1 MDSVPESD
9 VAPLGEP
16 AVTITVC
23 PNGPLLV
30 RGPAKLLD
38 ADGNPVPRHRKVV
51 ALCRCGRSGLAPFCD
66 GTHKHRLLIRSRAK
80 D

>member
-9 VAPLGEP
+9 ANPLDEA

-23 PNGPLLV
+23 PGGPLLV
-30 RGPAKLLD
+30 RGPVQLLD
-38 ADGNPVPRHRKVV
+38 SDGNPVPRHRKVI
-51 ALCRCGRSGLAPFCD
+51 ALCRCGRSGLAPYCD
-66 GTHKHRLLIRSRAK
+66 GSHKHRKTVRSRAE